1 MTPSIAMGG
10 VDEEMDAGGKFDRH
24 LDSKKRGQNRGL
36 DGKFESQLKD
46 LDDDYIEMQPMQEQY
61 DGRSKQVNKRAEK
74 KMKNE
79 MFEIAVPRKRK
90 ARGTVSNAFFDSQ
103 QSAQPTPTLV
113 HNDSFGGEMD
123 VNFTGKTNGKVM
135 STNFGGKGLPK
146 IKSGDIDMLANPEGE
161 NQECCAACNSS
172 IYMAPP
178 TATPALEENV
188 LWL

>member
-1 MTPSIAMGG
+1 
-10 VDEEMDAGGKFDRH
+10 
-24 LDSKKRGQNRGL
+24 
-36 DGKFESQLKD
+36 
-46 LDDDYIEMQPMQEQY
+46 
-61 DGRSKQVNKRAEK
+61 
-74 KMKNE
+74 
-79 MFEIAVPRKRK
+79 
-90 ARGTVSNAFFDSQ
+90 
-103 QSAQPTPTLV
+103 
-113 HNDSFGGEMD
+113 MD

-188 LWL
+188 LWLQCERCEKWYHAPCVGVDPATFDEDKEWYCCEAPAGNS